1 MVTPVAPSPRRA
13 GRPSTL
19 SRDLIVT
26 EALKLLDEVGVQQF
40 SVNKLAKR
48 LNVSAMSFYN
58 YFAGAD
64 SLLQAV
70 ADRVFTLFPMPAPAE
85 RWQDFLSEWFD
96 AMAAHVRRY
105 PVALKVIAWNGN
117 LSAGWLRAWL
127 PVLEIIAAHEPNT
140 ERRKAIAYWLSLSAL
155 GVMNARVNEPVG
167 PSRLPNELIAGL
179 PAPQHDLLLSLYG
192 GSPPSDSQAVVDDV
206 FANIIYGL
214 ERLFNGGRC

>member
-1 MVTPVAPSPRRA
+1 MVASAPRRA

-26 EALKLLDEVGVQQF
+26 EALSLLDEVGVQQF

-64 SLLQAV
+64 ALLQAV
-70 ADRVFTLFPMPAPAE
+70 ADRVFTLFPMPAETE
-85 RWQDFLSEWFD
+85 RWQDFLSAWLH
-96 AMAAHVRRY
+96 AMAAHVSRY

-127 PVLEIIAAHEPNT
+127 PVLEIIAAHEPDSR
-140 ERRKAIAYWLSLSAL
+140 RRKTIAYWLSLSAL
-155 GVMNARVNEPVG
+155 GVMNARVNEPIG
-167 PSRLPNELIAGL
+167 PSQLPDELIAGL
-179 PAPQHDLLLSLYG
+179 APMQVELLLSLYG
-192 GSPPSDSQAVVDDV
+192 GSPPSDSEAVVGYA
-206 FANIIYGL
+206 FKNIVAGL
-214 ERLFNGGRC
+214 ERLFDHAA